1 MPVYVDKLRDWGWKY
16 GKSCHLWADTNEE
29 LHEFAERIGMKR
41 EWFQKSTSGPHYDLT
56 AGRRAKAVKLGAIE
70 CDDRTMV
77 AHMKQWTKTAVAAV
91 KDALLISEEEANNV
105 RAYLY
110 R

>member
-1 MPVYVDKLRDWGWKY
+1 MSVYVDRLRDWDWKY
-16 GKSCHLWADTNEE
+16 GKSCHMYADTNEE
-29 LHEFAERIGMKR
+29 LHKMAARLGLKR

-56 AGRRAKAVKLGAIE
+56 ESKRALAVRLGVIE
-70 CDDRTMV
+70 VDTETMV
-77 AHMKQWTKTAVAAV
+77 DWSRKWRAEAVAAV
-91 KDALLISEEEANNV
+91 KAALLISEEEANKV